1 MRTSESITNILKA
14 ITAFQKE
21 EINIFL
27 DAEAEIRTKTGYS
40 YKFKYATLPNIMSV
54 IKPLLLKH
62 GIIVMQPFSNGNL
75 YTILMHE
82 SGEFIET
89 EFKLP
94 ISEGMDKQM
103 IGSLIT
109 YFRRYMLTS
118 LLGLVAEE
126 DDDANIADG
135 NEIINKKENKPVM
148 TETQFRAI
156 QARILKGED
165 IINKV
170 KEHFKLTPEQIK
182 ILDELN
188 KNKNN
193 NQQ

>member
-1 MRTSESITNILKA
+1 MKTSETTSKILKA
-14 ITAFQKE
+14 IMDFQKE

-27 DAEAEIRTKTGYS
+27 DAEAEIRTKSGYT
-40 YKFKYATLPNIMSV
+40 YKFKYATLPNIMNI
-54 IKPLLLKH
+54 IKPMLLKH
-62 GIIVMQPFSNGNL
+62 GLIIMQPFSDGCL
-75 YTILMHE
+75 KTILFHE

-89 EFKLP
+89 EYKLP
-94 ISEGMDKQM
+94 ITEGMDKQM

-135 NEIINKKENKPVM
+135 NDIIKKKESP
-148 TETQFRAI
+148 TLSETQFRAI

-165 IINKV
+165 IIDKV
-170 KEHFKLTPEQIK
+170 KEHFALTPEQVK
-182 ILDELN
+182 ILDVML
-188 KNKNN
+188 KNKTNGETN
-193 NQQ
+193 